1 MDSISFDLF
10 LAFPSSF
17 YPFPAS
23 FFFRIRATFLTG
35 LSTRNRIKDASKVWA
50 FSFLFNPFCSLPQK
64 VKWTRADRGGTDPQ
78 SRASQNFV
86 DAARLSYFD
95 IFISFFFSFHD
106 PFNPLKLISI
116 HGHTM
121 NTMAS
126 ILLLSKIKIFRAT
139 SLRFRR
145 CPRSLLPRV
154 PFCHK
159 HDVITTRDL
168 RAVPTAFHRRYTSF
182 SSSRTTHSLLKISIE
197 RMFPRHRVIT
207 SISILL

>member
-1 MDSISFDLF
+1 MPRRCGRFLFYSILFARCRRKSSEHEPTEGALTRRAAPRKTSWMLLVSRTLIFLF
-10 LAFPSSF
+10 L
-17 YPFPAS
+17 
-23 FFFRIRATFLTG
+23 
-35 LSTRNRIKDASKVWA
+35 
-50 FSFLFNPFCSLPQK
+50 
-64 VKWTRADRGGTDPQ
+64 
-78 SRASQNFV
+78 
-86 DAARLSYFD
+86 
-95 IFISFFFSFHD
+95 FFFSFHD

-168 RAVPTAFHRRYTSF
+168 RAVPTSF
-182 SSSRTTHSLLKISIE
+182 SSPRTTHSLLKISIE